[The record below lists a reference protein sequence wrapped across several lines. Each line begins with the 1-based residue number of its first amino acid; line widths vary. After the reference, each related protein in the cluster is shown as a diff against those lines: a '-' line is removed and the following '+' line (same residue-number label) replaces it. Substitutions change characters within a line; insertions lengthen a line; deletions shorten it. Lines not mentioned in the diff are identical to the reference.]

1 MKKAHASNI
10 LTLNTGDVNYAIRN
24 EYGEE
29 IGSIRFNPADMDI
42 MRRCDQVE
50 QWFKELEIPDEP
62 TIDDFFALTDK
73 IKAQFDFLLNRNVS
87 GEVFKVCNPLTLTAD
102 GSYYYTNVLD
112 AVMQIIAETVKERRA
127 KSEQRIAEAVAELT
141 ENE

>member
-1 MKKAHASNI
+1 MENYNGNA
-10 LTLNTGDVNYAIRN
+10 LTLKTGDVNYAIRN

-29 IGSIRFNPADMDI
+29 IGTIRFNPADMDI
-42 MRRCDQVE
+42 MRRCDEVE
-50 QWFKELEIPDEP
+50 RWFKNIDIPEEP
-62 TIDDFFALTDK
+62 TIDDFFNLTDK

-87 GEVFKVCNPLTLTAD
+87 GEVFKICNPLTLTAD
-102 GSYYYTNVLD
+102 GTYFYSNVLE
-112 AVMQIIAETVKERRA
+112 AVMQIIADTVKERRA